1 MEEILDVL
9 FQLPHDGLPSSLS
22 GVHVIPEEV
31 LLRVGTNVVQDAS
44 ILVHLPAVALA
55 VRVKVVAAQLQ
66 LVHDE
71 LLCHLR
77 DCTPNI
83 YIFLYI

>member
-9 FQLPHDGLPSSLS
+9 FQLPHDGLSSSLS
-22 GVHVIPEEV
+22 GVHVVPEKV

-44 ILVHLPAVALA
+44 ILVRLPAIA
-55 VRVKVVAAQLQ
+55 VRVKAVAAQLQ
-66 LVHDE
+66 LVLDE